1 MSSEPPGGAGRGKP
15 REGRNMPKSYTV
27 SDGELVLTLEPAG
40 EGGFVVTSP
49 DDRGLVTEA
58 DTIPEAFAMARDAL
72 RELAGS
78 RARRLKELP
87 PEAGVKVLSRLSERD
102 RAKLLRGLP
111 PAERAALQRKLKP
124 AGRAGHR
131 KKPALKSRVSGSRS

>member
-1 MSSEPPGGAGRGKP
+1 
-15 REGRNMPKSYTV
+15 MPKRYTV
-27 SDGELVLTLEPAG
+27 SDGKMVLTLSPAE

-58 DTIPEAFAMARDAL
+58 DTIPEAFVMARDAL

-87 PEAGVKVLSRLSERD
+87 PEAGVKLLCRLSERD

-111 PAERAALQRKLKP
+111 PADRAALQRKLKP
-124 AGRAGHR
+124 ALRARHR
-131 KKPALKSRVSGSRS
+131 KKPAPESRTSGSRA